1 MVSMRKLSF
10 FSVFANHRAS
20 MLGIEKRSNRFA
32 SLSIKDEKS
41 RGATLFVYGNFH
53 KLSIHADI
61 REF

>member
-10 FSVFANHRAS
+10 FSVFANHKAS
-20 MLGIEKRSNRFA
+20 MPSTEKRANKSA

-41 RGATLFVYGNFH
+41 RDTALLVYGNFH
-53 KLSIHADI
+53 KLSIHANI

>member
-1 MVSMRKLSF
+1 
-10 FSVFANHRAS
+10 
-20 MLGIEKRSNRFA
+20 MLGTEKRANKSA

-41 RGATLFVYGNFH
+41 RVAALFVYGNFH

>member
-1 MVSMRKLSF
+1 MPS
-10 FSVFANHRAS
+10 
-20 MLGIEKRSNRFA
+20 IEKQDNRFA

>member
-1 MVSMRKLSF
+1 
-10 FSVFANHRAS
+10 
-20 MLGIEKRSNRFA
+20 MLGIEKQDNKSA

-41 RGATLFVYGNFH
+41 RDAALFVYGNFH

>member
-1 MVSMRKLSF
+1 MPST
-10 FSVFANHRAS
+10 
-20 MLGIEKRSNRFA
+20 EKRANKSA

-41 RGATLFVYGNFH
+41 RDATLFVYGNFH

>member
-1 MVSMRKLSF
+1 MPS
-10 FSVFANHRAS
+10 
-20 MLGIEKRSNRFA
+20 IEKQDNKSA

-41 RGATLFVYGNFH
+41 RGTALFVYGNFH

>member
-1 MVSMRKLSF
+1 MF
-10 FSVFANHRAS
+10 
-20 MLGIEKRSNRFA
+20 GTEKQDNKSA

-41 RGATLFVYGNFH
+41 RGTALFVYGNFH